1 MLDEDLFNDIMVMI
15 VDDQSTM
22 RKIVRHLLFQIGKF
36 DVVEAS
42 NGLRALEI
50 LYDKSRDKMPD
61 VIISDLHMDGM
72 DGNELCNL
80 MRLSKIPSIREIP
93 VIMLTGENDNFIL
106 NISKQL
112 GVFKILKKPVA
123 ALELKNNIS
132 AALGFNF

>member
-1 MLDEDLFNDIMVMI
+1 MLDEEMFNDILVMI

-22 RKIVRHLLFQIGKF
+22 RKIVRNLLFQIGSF

-50 LYDKSRDKMPD
+50 LYDKSRNKMPD

-72 DGNELCNL
+72 DGNELCNF
-80 MRLSKIPSIREIP
+80 MRLSKRPGIRDIP

-106 NISKQL
+106 NISRQL
-112 GVFKILKKPVA
+112 GVFKILKKPIGA
-123 ALELKNNIS
+123 PELKINIS